1 MKPAAIWRVMIDD
14 RVQEPSLRLGQ
25 PEISRLAWA
34 LGISLALHLGGYGGY
49 WLGKKF
55 NVWQNLHWPAWV
67 QRAKNLVAAP
77 KPPAPPPV
85 AQEIPL
91 MFVDVNPA
99 QATPEA
105 PKNAKF
111 YAAKNSQAANP
122 DPTADAEVPQIN
134 GKQADVLKTEDTKRA
149 KFDQLQPDFAALAK
163 ERAAAQAKPKTTQ
176 APGDMVMAKP
186 DVTLRQDDGFT
197 EHSRP
202 RTIKEA
208 LMRQNRTQ
216 LVGEKMKQNGG
227 VNRRLEMA
235 SLDAKATP
243 FGSYDAALIEAI
255 QSRWYDLL
263 DGISYNNYRSG
274 RVVVQFR
281 LNYDGRITDLR
292 IAETTVGDTLA
303 VLCQKAIFD
312 PAPYEKWPQEMRQM
326 ADKDYR
332 DISFT
337 FYYN

>member
-1 MKPAAIWRVMIDD
+1 MVADQT
-14 RVQEPSLRLGQ
+14 QETSLRLGR

-49 WLGKKF
+49 QLGKKF
-55 NVWQNLHWPAWV
+55 NVWQNLHWPAWM
-67 QRAKNLVAAP
+67 QRAKIFAAAP

-85 AQEIPL
+85 PQEVPL
-91 MFVDVNPA
+91 MFVDVSPQ

-111 YAAKNSQAANP
+111 YAAKNSKTANP
-122 DPTADAEVPQIN
+122 DPAADTEVPQIS
-134 GKQADVLKTEDTKRA
+134 GQQTDVVKVEDTKRV
-149 KFDQLQPDFAALAK
+149 KFDKLQPDFAALAR
-163 ERAAAQAKPKTTQ
+163 EREAEQSKPKPTKT
-176 APGDMVMAKP
+176 PGDLVMAKP
-186 DVTLRQDDGFT
+186 GVTLRQDDGFT

-208 LMRQNRTQ
+208 LMRQNRQQ

-227 VNRRLEMA
+227 VSRHLEMS

-263 DGISYNNYRSG
+263 DQISYNNYRSG

-281 LNYDGRITDLR
+281 LNYDGRITDMR

-303 VLCQKAIFD
+303 LLCQKAILD

>member
-1 MKPAAIWRVMIDD
+1 MSSD
-14 RVQEPSLRLGQ
+14 RAPESSLRLGR

-34 LGISLALHLGGYGGY
+34 LAVSLALHLGAYGGY
-49 WLGKKF
+49 EAGKKL
-55 NVWQNLHWPAWV
+55 NLWQSLRWPAWL
-67 QRAKNLVAAP
+67 QRTKVLAAIP
-77 KPPAPPPV
+77 KPPAQPPV
-85 AQEIPL
+85 PREVPL
-91 MFVDVNPA
+91 MFVNVSA
-99 QATPEA
+99 QQATPEA

-111 YAAKNSQAANP
+111 YSSKNSQAANP
-122 DPTADAEVPQIN
+122 DAKADTEMPQIS
-134 GKQADVLKTEDTKRA
+134 GQQTKVVKVEDTQRV
-149 KFDQLQPDFAALAK
+149 KFDKLQPDFAALAR
-163 ERAAAQAKPKTTQ
+163 EREAEQSKPKPTQ
-176 APGDMVMAKP
+176 KPGDLVLAKP

-216 LVGEKMKQNGG
+216 LVGEKMKQDGG
-227 VNRRLEMA
+227 VSRRLEMS

-255 QSRWYDLL
+255 QARWYDLL
-263 DGISYNNYRSG
+263 DQISYNNYRSG

-281 LNYDGRITDLR
+281 LNYDGRITDMR

-303 VLCQKAIFD
+303 LLCQKAILD

>member
-1 MKPAAIWRVMIDD
+1 MVADQA
-14 RVQEPSLRLGQ
+14 QESSLRLGR
-25 PEISRLAWA
+25 PEISRLVWA
-34 LGISLALHLGGYGGY
+34 LGISLALHLGVYGAY
-49 WLGKKF
+49 RLGKKF
-55 NVWQNLHWPAWV
+55 NVWQNLHWPAWM
-67 QRAKNLVAAP
+67 QRAKIFAPAP
-77 KPPAPPPV
+77 KPPAQPPMS
-85 AQEIPL
+85 QEAPL
-91 MFVDVNPA
+91 MFVDVSPQ

-105 PKNAKF
+105 PRNAKF
-111 YAAKNSQAANP
+111 YAAKNSKAANP
-122 DPTADAEVPQIN
+122 DPTPDTDVPQIA
-134 GKQADVLKTEDTKRA
+134 GKQTEVVKVEDTKRV
-149 KFDQLQPDFAALAK
+149 KFDKLQPDFAALAR
-163 ERAAAQAKPKTTQ
+163 EREAEQSKPKPTQ
-176 APGDMVMAKP
+176 APGDLVLAKP

-216 LVGEKMKQNGG
+216 LVGEKMKQAGG
-227 VNRRLEMA
+227 VNHRLEMS

-263 DGISYNNYRSG
+263 DQISYNNYRAG

-281 LNYDGRITDLR
+281 LNYDGRITDMR

-303 VLCQKAIFD
+303 LLCQKAILD
-312 PAPYEKWPQEMRQM
+312 PAPYEKWPREMRQL
-326 ADKDYR
+326 ADKDFR

-337 FYYN
+337 FYYNN

>member
-1 MKPAAIWRVMIDD
+1 MSAD
-14 RVQEPSLRLGQ
+14 RAQESSLRLAR
-25 PEISRLAWA
+25 PEISRLVWA
-34 LGISLALHLGGYGGY
+34 LGISLALHFGGYGGY
-49 WLGKKF
+49 ELGKKF
-55 NVWQNLHWPAWV
+55 HVWENLHWPEWIR
-67 QRAKNLVAAP
+67 RAKVFAAIP
-77 KPPAPPPV
+77 KQPVHPPV
-85 AQEIPL
+85 PQEVPL
-91 MFVDVNPA
+91 LFVDVNPQ

-111 YAAKNSQAANP
+111 YSSKNSQAANP
-122 DPTADAEVPQIN
+122 DATLDTEMPKIS
-134 GKQADVLKTEDTKRA
+134 GKQSEVVKVEDTQRA
-149 KFDQLQPDFAALAK
+149 KFDKLQPDFAALAK
-163 ERAAAQAKPKTTQ
+163 EREAAQSKPKTK
-176 APGDMVMAKP
+176 APGDLVMAKP

-202 RTIKEA
+202 KTIKEA

-216 LVGEKMKQNGG
+216 LVGEKMKQDGG
-227 VNRRLEMA
+227 VSRHLEMS

-243 FGSYDAALIEAI
+243 FGSYDAAMIEAI

-263 DGISYNNYRSG
+263 DQISYNNYRNG

-281 LNYDGRITDLR
+281 LNYDGRITDMR

-303 VLCQKAIFD
+303 LLCQKAILD
-312 PAPYEKWPQEMRQM
+312 PAPYEKWPREMRQM
-326 ADKDYR
+326 ADKDFR

>member
-1 MKPAAIWRVMIDD
+1 MVADQA
-14 RVQEPSLRLGQ
+14 QESSLRLAR
-25 PEISRLAWA
+25 PEISRLVWGLA
-34 LGISLALHLGGYGGY
+34 ISLALHLGVYGGY
-49 WLGKKF
+49 RLGKKF
-55 NVWQNLHWPAWV
+55 HLWENLHWPAWM
-67 QRAKNLVAAP
+67 QRAKIFAAHP
-77 KPPAPPPV
+77 KPPAPSPV
-85 AQEIPL
+85 PQEAPL
-91 MFVDVNPA
+91 MFVDVSPQ

-111 YAAKNSQAANP
+111 YAAKNSKAASP
-122 DPTADAEVPQIN
+122 DPARDTEVPQVT
-134 GKQADVLKTEDTKRA
+134 GQQTEVAKVEETKRV
-149 KFDQLQPDFAALAK
+149 KFDQLQPDFAALAR
-163 ERAAAQAKPKTTQ
+163 EREAEQSKPKPTQ
-176 APGDMVMAKP
+176 TPGELVLAKP

-208 LMRQNRTQ
+208 LMRQNRQQ
-216 LVGEKMKQNGG
+216 LVGEKMKQVGG
-227 VNRRLEMA
+227 VNRRLEIS

-263 DGISYNNYRSG
+263 DQISYNNYRVG

-281 LNYDGRITDLR
+281 LHYDGRITDMR
-292 IAETTVGDTLA
+292 IGETTVGDTLA
-303 VLCQKAIFD
+303 LLCQKAILD
-312 PAPYEKWPQEMRQM
+312 PAPYDKWPQEMRQM